1 MSSQPIQFP
10 FSALQD
16 QADLQTALLITAI
29 DPRIGGI
36 LIQGPRGTAKST
48 SARAIAELLPDGE
61 LVNLPLGASEEQLIG
76 SLDLEQALQQGSV
89 RFRPGLLARAHE
101 GVLYVDEVNLL
112 ADHLVDVLLDIA
124 ASGINYVE
132 RDGVSHQHDSRF
144 VLIGT
149 MNPEEGE
156 LRPQLL
162 DRFGLFIDL
171 SGQLD
176 RQSRQRI
183 VKARMAFDQNPTAF
197 IESYAAHQDEYRER
211 IREARTRLEALAY
224 TDDIHDH
231 VAGLCA
237 DAHIEGVR
245 GDLVLLRA
253 ARAHAALNRK
263 QQIDAEDVE
272 QVADWVLRHR
282 RKARPETTDPESSR
296 IGERYS
302 GEENSKSQSVTP
314 PNQTAGRS
322 DNKSQSSAANQ
333 GNDEW
338 GALPPQTVPIKAVK
352 STHPISAKKW

>member
-89 RFRPGLLARAHE
+89 GFRPGLLARAHK

-132 RDGVSHQHDSRF
+132 RDGVSHQHDSHF

-149 MNPEEGE
+149 MNPREGE

-171 SGQLD
+171 SMLLD
-176 RQSRQRI
+176 CQSRQRI
-183 VKARMAFDQNPTAF
+183 VKTRMAFDQNPTAF
-197 IESYAAHQDEYRER
+197 IDAYAADQEAYRKR
-211 IREARTRLEALAY
+211 IREAQARLKTLLYSDEIHERVARLC
-224 TDDIHDH
+224 TD
-231 VAGLCA
+231 AE
-237 DAHIEGVR
+237 IEGVR

-263 QQIDAEDVE
+263 HQIGAEDVE
-272 QVADWVLRHR
+272 QVAEWVLRHR
-282 RKARPETTDPESSR
+282 RKADIEKSHPGSSR
-296 IGERYS
+296 MA
-302 GEENSKSQSVTP
+302 EETSQNQSVTP
-314 PNQTAGRS
+314 PNLTTDHSKS
-322 DNKSQSSAANQ
+322 DNQSSVTNQ
-333 GNDEW
+333 VSDEW
-338 GALPPQTVPIKAVK
+338 GGLPPRIAPLTAMKTAP
-352 STHPISAKKW
+352 PISVKK

>member
-16 QADLQTALLITAI
+16 QVDLQTALLITAI

-89 RFRPGLLARAHE
+89 GFRPGLLARAHK

-132 RDGVSHQHDSRF
+132 RDGVSHQHDSHF

-149 MNPEEGE
+149 MNPQEGE

-162 DRFGLFIDL
+162 DRFGLFVDL
-171 SGQLD
+171 SAPLD

-183 VKARMAFDQNPTAF
+183 VKTRMAFDQNPSAF
-197 IESYAAHQDEYRER
+197 IDAYAADQEAYRKC
-211 IREARTRLEALAY
+211 IREAQARLETLLY
-224 TDDIHDH
+224 TDDIHEH
-231 VAGLCA
+231 IARLCS
-237 DAHIEGVR
+237 DAEIEGVR

-253 ARAHAALNRK
+253 ARAHAALNSK
-263 QQIDAEDVE
+263 HQIGAEDVE
-272 QVADWVLRHR
+272 QVAEWVLGHR
-282 RKARPETTDPESSR
+282 RKANSEKSHPGSSRMAEESSQ
-296 IGERYS
+296 
-302 GEENSKSQSVTP
+302 KQSVTS
-314 PNQTAGRS
+314 PNPTTVPTES
-322 DNKSQSSAANQ
+322 DSQSSVTNQ
-333 GNDEW
+333 GTDEW
-338 GALPPQTVPIKAVK
+338 GGLPPQIAPIKAVK
-352 STHPISAKKW
+352 PPPPVSVKK